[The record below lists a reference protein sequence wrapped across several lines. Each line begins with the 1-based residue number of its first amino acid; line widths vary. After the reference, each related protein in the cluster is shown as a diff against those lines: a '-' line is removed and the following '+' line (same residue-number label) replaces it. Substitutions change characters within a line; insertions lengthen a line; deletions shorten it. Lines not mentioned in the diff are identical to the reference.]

1 MGRLSEKKLNGIEND
16 RHWMDYLHI
25 TAPVIITILGFV
37 LAYQFVDPAP
47 PDHIRIGTGQKQGA
61 YHLFARQ
68 YQEILREEGIA
79 LELVDSAGSVEN
91 IRLLEEGLVDVAFV
105 QGGLSGVS
113 KSRDLYSLGSF
124 FYEPLWLFL
133 RSDLDANKIS
143 GLIQKRIAIGAKGS
157 GTQALALQLLGDN
170 QIDGSNTRLMPL
182 NDKQSTEALLNG
194 EADAAFFVASP
205 KSQVIGGLLVS
216 ESFELLSFRRADAYT
231 RTHRFLSK
239 VVLPSGIVDMGNDI
253 PPDDKVLLAATANLV
268 GTGDLHPALIDLLI
282 YAGGKAHGEGG
293 WFERRDQF
301 PTPEFAD
308 FPLSGDARSFY
319 KRGPSFLQRYL
330 PFWAATQ
337 LDRLKVMLLPLLA
350 LMIPLFKIMPSL
362 YRWRM
367 RSRIYPWYREVLAI
381 DRRTYDSEA
390 NLDVGDEL
398 IKLHQIE
405 REVANVRVP
414 LSFTEELYDLRLHI
428 SMVRERLESLK
439 RSVTG

>member
-1 MGRLSEKKLNGIEND
+1 VGRQSEKKTSGTESD

-61 YHLFARQ
+61 YYLFARQ
-68 YQEILREEGIA
+68 YQEILREEGIE
-79 LELVDSAGSVEN
+79 LELVESAGSVEN
-91 IRLLEEGLVDVAFV
+91 IRLLEKGLVDVAFV
-105 QGGLSGVS
+105 QGGLSGASGS
-113 KSRDLYSLGSF
+113 KDLYSLGSF

-133 RSDLDANKIS
+133 RNDLEVDKIS
-143 GLIQKRIAIGAKGS
+143 GLIRKRIATGAEGS

-170 QIDGSNTRLMPL
+170 RIDGSNAQLMPL
-182 NDKQSTEALLNG
+182 NDRQSAEALLRG

-205 KSQVIGGLLVS
+205 ESPVVGGLLVS
-216 ESFELLSFRRADAYT
+216 ESVNLLSFRRAEAYA
-231 RTHRFLSK
+231 RTHRFLSR
-239 VVLPSGIVDMGNDI
+239 VVLPSGIVNMGLDL
-253 PPDDKVLLAATANLV
+253 PSEDKVLLAATANLV

-282 YAGGKAHGEGG
+282 YAGGRVHGEGG

-308 FPLSGDARSFY
+308 FPLSEDAKSY
-319 KRGPSFLQRYL
+319 HNRGLSLLQRYL

-337 LDRLKVMLLPLLA
+337 LDRLKVMLLPLFA
-350 LMIPLFKIMPSL
+350 LMFPLFKIIPSL

-381 DRRTYDSEA
+381 DRQAYESGA
-390 NLDVGDEL
+390 NLDIDGVL
-398 IKLHQIE
+398 KKLHQIE
-405 REVANVRVP
+405 RKVANVRVP

-428 SMVRERLESLK
+428 SMVRERLESPK
-439 RSVTG
+439 